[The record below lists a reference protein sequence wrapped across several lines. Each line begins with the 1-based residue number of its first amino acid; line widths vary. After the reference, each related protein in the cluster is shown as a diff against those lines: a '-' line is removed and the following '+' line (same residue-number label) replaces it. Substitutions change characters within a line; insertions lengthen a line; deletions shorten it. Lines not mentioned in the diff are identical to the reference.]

1 MKEALSSLLPLFS
14 RRPKVKTVYSV
25 SVYIDTKRNILIIPT
40 AKNEHGIR
48 MSVNHPQ
55 KLVWQG
61 DNYLELGEKFLEAYH
76 VSATHPPIKRD
87 EAVKVYAVATGIKS
101 WSRFAREHQMISV
114 VMVKEDPKF
123 KIEFW
128 KRQPD
133 NSFGNDM
140 EDVLPTRELPE
151 DATAEEIGR
160 AIIDVYT
167 EAGVLG

>member
-25 SVYIDTKRNILIIPT
+25 DVYIDTKSNILIVPS
-40 AKNEHGIR
+40 AKREDGFR
-48 MSVNHPQ
+48 VDANHPQ
-55 KLVWQG
+55 KLAWEG
-61 DNYLELGEKFLEAYH
+61 NNYLELGEKFLEAYR
-76 VSATHPPIKRD
+76 VSVTHPPIKQD
-87 EAVKVYAVATGIKS
+87 EAVDVWTAATGIKS
-101 WSRFAREHQMISV
+101 WSRFAREHQMVSV

-128 KRQPD
+128 KRQSD

-140 EDVLPTRELPE
+140 EDVVPNRELPE
-151 DATAEEIGR
+151 NATAEEIGH

-167 EAGVLG
+167 EAGVLE